1 MREGKV
7 SSMRFSEK
15 LNEWMELADCT
26 AKELSE
32 ACGLSA
38 ATLSRFRSGERT
50 PDQEGLNLLLQ
61 GLCTIAACKGKQ
73 LSPDSLYAQC
83 TDCMDLQRSDPEALR
98 TKINRLL
105 TVLHISSAELAKAIS
120 YDPSFLSRIRSGQRA
135 PADPKRF
142 ATDAGF
148 MVCNEAL
155 QLHGGYGYIREYPLE
170 RLMRDAR
177 VHQILEGTN
186 EIMRVIIA
194 RRMLEGDAPE
204 VIR

>member
-1 MREGKV
+1 
-7 SSMRFSEK
+7 MRFSER

-61 GLCTIAACKGKQ
+61 GLCSIAACKGKQ

-105 TVLHISSAELAKAIS
+105 TVLHISSAELNIFV
-120 YDPSFLSRIRSGQRA
+120 PSQTGLWAALRQKTRRA
-135 PADPKRF
+135 PLFP
-142 ATDAGF
+142 
-148 MVCNEAL
+148 
-155 QLHGGYGYIREYPLE
+155 PS
-170 RLMRDAR
+170 
-177 VHQILEGTN
+177 
-186 EIMRVIIA
+186 
-194 RRMLEGDAPE
+194 
-204 VIR
+204 

>member
-1 MREGKV
+1 
-7 SSMRFSEK
+7 MRFSER

-61 GLCTIAACKGKQ
+61 GLCSIAACKGKQ

-142 ATDAGF
+142 AAD
-148 MVCNEAL
+148 V
-155 QLHGGYGYIREYPLE
+155 
-170 RLMRDAR
+170 AR
-177 VHQILEGTN
+177 FVVRRFDGESGRSAVAHMLGVPFGSLS
-186 EIMRVIIA
+186 EIGRAHV
-194 RRMLEGDAPE
+194 
-204 VIR
+204 

>member
-7 SSMRFSEK
+7 SSMRFSER

-61 GLCTIAACKGKQ
+61 GLCSIAACKGKQ

-105 TVLHISSAELAKAIS
+105 TVLHISSAELAKAMTLPFFPAFAAGSGRLPI
-120 YDPSFLSRIRSGQRA
+120 PSALLPMLQGLLS
-135 PADPKRF
+135 
-142 ATDAGF
+142 AG
-148 MVCNEAL
+148 
-155 QLHGGYGYIREYPLE
+155 
-170 RLMRDAR
+170 LMGKA
-177 VHQILEGTN
+177 VVQ
-186 EIMRVIIA
+186 
-194 RRMLEGDAPE
+194 P
-204 VIR
+204 